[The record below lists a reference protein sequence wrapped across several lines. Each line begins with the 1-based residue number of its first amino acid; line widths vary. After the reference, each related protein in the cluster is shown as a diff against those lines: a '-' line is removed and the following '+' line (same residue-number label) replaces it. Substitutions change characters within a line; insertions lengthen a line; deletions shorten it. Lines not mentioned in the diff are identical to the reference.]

1 MRKKSWKRLSFFI
14 VIMMFFAMM
23 GTSVRA
29 GATELDN
36 DFKYVSLGDSVAFGL
51 SAPSQQGYAK
61 MFSSYLNAVK
71 KPGTTFSFA
80 DLGVSGYTTYDLLRE
95 VSVDSAIRTALVG
108 ADVVTINIGS
118 NNLLSTMVGAA
129 LKAYGYDVVGLD
141 YDVMLQKL
149 KDMLKVTKYDMT
161 KMMAPY
167 KALATN
173 VELTAKLAIGV
184 QLFKEHWTPIIQ
196 TIKALAPNAKIIVN
210 RLYNPLA
217 KDDPLY
223 ELTKT
228 YIQQINGEIDLK
240 ATLGYKVA
248 DVYNAFRQYD
258 STRLAVPFSMKN
270 AIMAAMLS
278 NKTLFM
284 LSLDPHPTLFG
295 HTLIFKQILNKYR

>member
-1 MRKKSWKRLSFFI
+1 
-14 VIMMFFAMM
+14 MM

-29 GATELDN
+29 GAVELDN
-36 DFKYVSLGDSVAFGL
+36 ELKYVSLGDSVAFGL

-61 MFSSYLNAVK
+61 MFNSYLNAVK
-71 KPGTTFSFA
+71 KPGTTVSFE
-80 DLGVSGYTTYDLLRE
+80 DLGVSGYTTIDLLRDVLSE
-95 VSVDSAIRTALVG
+95 GSLTLAALDG

-118 NNLLSTMVGAA
+118 NNLLSTMVGAV
-129 LKAYGYDVVGLD
+129 LTSYGYDLVGLD
-141 YDVMLQKL
+141 YDVMLQRMKVLL
-149 KDMLKVTKYDMT
+149 KEAKYDMT

-167 KALATN
+167 KALAIN
-173 VELTAKLAIGV
+173 VPLKEKLADGV
-184 QLFKEHWTPIIQ
+184 QLFKDNWTPIIVA
-196 TIKALAPNAKIIVN
+196 IKDKVPNAKIIVN

-228 YIQQINGEIDLK
+228 YIQQINAEIDLNV
-240 ATLGYKVA
+240 TLGYKVA
-248 DVYNAFRQYD
+248 DVYNAIRQYD

-295 HTLIFKQILNKYR
+295 HTLIFKQLLNKYR